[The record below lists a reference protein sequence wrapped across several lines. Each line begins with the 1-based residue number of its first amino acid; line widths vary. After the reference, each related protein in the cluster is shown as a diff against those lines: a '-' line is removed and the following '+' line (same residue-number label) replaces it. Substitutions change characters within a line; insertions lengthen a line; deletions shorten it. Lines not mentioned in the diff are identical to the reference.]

1 MINYAMQKRSS
12 IIHIQFKGPIM
23 KVIFEHQSHP
33 AGLGFLIKEYIQP
46 YFTSPFHFHDL
57 YELIWIKKSYG
68 KLYAGK
74 QMMNFQE
81 GDVYLF
87 GPGFGHC
94 FYNEKGFIEQ
104 GENAHAVAIFFKDD
118 FLGQGF
124 FENTAYIKIK
134 EVLNK
139 SSFGLQIQYVPPR
152 IYELF
157 EHVTAQSGMEELITF
172 LQLLNEVSRLPPLD
186 IKVLNE
192 TQSAMKLTNKDSAR
206 LEPVL
211 KYVIENFRDDLDSK
225 TAARLIHLNDAAF
238 CRYFKRRMEQT
249 FSQFVNNV
257 RITHATNLLLTEEWD
272 ILRICYE
279 CGFKNLS
286 YFNRQFREITGQSPK
301 EYRMAFQGNNQ
312 TLVMDNQPD

>member
-1 MINYAMQKRSS
+1 
-12 IIHIQFKGPIM
+12 M

-33 AGLGFLIKEYIQP
+33 TGLGFLIKEYIQT

-57 YELIWIKKSYG
+57 YEFIWIKKSYG

-74 QMMNFQE
+74 NIMNFQE

-94 FYNEKGFIEQ
+94 FYNEKAFIELR
-104 GENAHAVAIFFKDD
+104 EKAHAVAIFFKKD

-124 FENTAYIKIK
+124 FDNTAYIKIK
-134 EVLNK
+134 DMLDK
-139 SSFGLQIQYVPPR
+139 SSFGLHIQRIPPC

-157 EHVTAQSGMEELITF
+157 GSVTKQKGMDELITF
-172 LQLLNEVSRLPPLD
+172 LQLLNQVSRLPQSD
-186 IKVLNE
+186 VKVLNE

-211 KYVIENFRDDLDSK
+211 KYVIENFQDELDSK
-225 TAARLIHLNDAAF
+225 TAASLIHLNDAAF

-257 RITHATNLLLTEEWD
+257 RIAHATNLLLTEEWD

-286 YFNRQFREITGQSPK
+286 YFNRQFRGITNQSPK
-301 EYRMAFQGNNQ
+301 EFRKAFQGNSN

>member
-1 MINYAMQKRSS
+1 
-12 IIHIQFKGPIM
+12 M

-33 AGLGFLIKEYIQP
+33 SGLGFLTKEYIQT

-74 QMMNFQE
+74 KIVNFNGGE
-81 GDVYLF
+81 VYLF

-94 FYNEKGFIEQ
+94 FYNEKSFIES
-104 GENAHAVAIFFKDD
+104 GETAHAIAIFFKED
-118 FLGQGF
+118 FLGNGF
-124 FENTAYIKIK
+124 FDNTEYVKVR
-134 EVLNK
+134 ELLNK
-139 SSFGLQIQYVPPR
+139 AIHGVQVRQVDDQVYT
-152 IYELF
+152 LF
-157 EHVTAQSGMEELITF
+157 SKMPQEKGMNELILF
-172 LQLLNEVSRLPPLD
+172 LQLLNHLSQLPTPQLEVM
-186 IKVLNE
+186 NE
-192 TQSAMKLTNKDSAR
+192 TQSVMKLTNKDSAR

-211 KYVIENFRDDLDSK
+211 KYVIENFKGDLDSK
-225 TAARLIHLNDAAF
+225 KAAELIYLNEAAF

-249 FSQFVNNV
+249 FSQFVNHV
-257 RITHATNLLLTEEWD
+257 RITHATSLLLTEEWD

-301 EYRMAFQGNNQ
+301 EYRKAFQGSNED
-312 TLVMDNQPD
+312 LIMDNQAD

>member
-1 MINYAMQKRSS
+1 
-12 IIHIQFKGPIM
+12 M

-33 AGLGFLIKEYIQP
+33 AGLGFLIKEYVQT

-74 QMMNFQE
+74 HMMNFQE

-94 FYNEKGFIEQ
+94 FYNEKAFIEQ
-104 GENAHAVAIFFKDD
+104 GEKAHAVAIFFKED

-124 FENTAYIKIK
+124 FDNTAYIKIRD
-134 EVLNK
+134 LLDK
-139 SSFGLQIQYVPPR
+139 SLFGLHIQHTSPQ

-157 EHVTAQSGMEELITF
+157 EHVPTQNGMDELISF
-172 LQLLNEVSRLPPLD
+172 LQLLNEVSRLPQSD
-186 IKVLNE
+186 VKVLNE

-211 KYVIENFRDDLDSK
+211 KYVIENFRDELDSK
-225 TAARLIHLNDAAF
+225 TAASLIHLNDAAF

-301 EYRMAFQGNNQ
+301 EYRKAFQGNSN